1 MVCSITINRKS
12 SKESEVRY
20 VDTEPIHYYYDE
32 EEELDYEFLL
42 KDLYEKVGELK
53 RRIEILEAKK

>member
-1 MVCSITINRKS
+1 MGCSINIIRRPDPK
-12 SKESEVRY
+12 SEVLY
-20 VDTEPIHYYYDE
+20 VETEPIHYYYDY

-53 RRIEILEAKK
+53 RRIEILEAR